1 MEQNELNKVALE
13 LAIKSLDN
21 KKNENK
27 NVIIAF
33 IVCIILML
41 ISFSFIVYLNN
52 KRIDK
57 VVDLL
62 QNRTE
67 ETIDIDYGDGEFNGN
82 ATLGDGNIYGQN
94 KNN

>member
-1 MEQNELNKVALE
+1 MDKNELNIAALE

-27 NVIIAF
+27 HIIIA
-33 IVCIILML
+33 CIICLSL
-41 ISFSFIVYLNN
+41 ILVSFSFITYLNN
-52 KRIDK
+52 KRVDR

-62 QNRTE
+62 KNRTE

-82 ATLGDGNIYGQN
+82 ATLGDNNNYGQN
-94 KNN
+94 

>member
-1 MEQNELNKVALE
+1 MNKNELNVAALE

-27 NVIIAF
+27 HIIVAF
-33 IVCIILML
+33 IICLTLIL
-41 ISFSFIVYLNN
+41 ISFSFITYLNE
-52 KRIDK
+52 KRVDR

-82 ATLGDGNIYGQN
+82 ATLGDNNNYGQN
-94 KNN
+94 